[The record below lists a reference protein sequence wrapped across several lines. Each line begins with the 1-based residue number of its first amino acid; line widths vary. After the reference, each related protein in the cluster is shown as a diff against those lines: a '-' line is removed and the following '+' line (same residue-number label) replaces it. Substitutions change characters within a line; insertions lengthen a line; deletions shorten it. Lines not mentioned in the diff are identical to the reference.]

1 MHCPALPR
9 KTFEARTTRSGQ
21 RVDPRCAPPGPS
33 PYPAGVDLQRLTA
46 RLSRLRPT
54 PSTARARDGRRARS
68 RGALGSRESISRSA
82 PTTDY
87 ALAGEPLPDLEYAP
101 RRNGEPD
108 PGEVVWAWV
117 PYEDDAREGK
127 DRPVL
132 IVARAHGRLV
142 GLMLSSKDHDGD
154 AADEARYGRFWMDVG
169 TGGWDRQRRASEA
182 RLDRVLSLP
191 VDGVRREGAALPAPV
206 FARVVAG
213 LRAVHGE

>member
-1 MHCPALPR
+1 MRSAHRNSPAAEDIRGARCPL
-9 KTFEARTTRSGQ
+9 
-21 RVDPRCAPPGPS
+21 PS
-33 PYPAGVDLQRLTA
+33 PYPARVDLQRLTA
-46 RLSRLRPT
+46 RLARLRPA
-54 PSTARARDGRRARS
+54 PSTARARGGRRASSGGAFRP
-68 RGALGSRESISRSA
+68 RGNISESA

-87 ALAGEPLPDLEYAP
+87 ALAGEALPDLEYAP

-132 IVARAHGRLV
+132 IVGRAHGRLV
-142 GLMLSSKDHDGD
+142 GLMLSSKDHDAD
-154 AADEARYGRFWMDVG
+154 AAEEASYGRFWMDIG
-169 TGGWDRQRRASEA
+169 TGGWDRRRRASEV

-213 LRAVHGE
+213 LRALHGE